1 MVCKLLIF
9 IDYYRDIYQWAA
21 DSVPKYQDHV
31 TAQSQSTATP
41 AHDQWSCAGVAVLR
55 EHCRALGLHSRGV
68 RLPGLVHDW
77 STCRE
82 MTVHV
87 LIIIRSRLMVSIN
100 IEKFTR

>member
-1 MVCKLLIF
+1 MK
-9 IDYYRDIYQWAA
+9 AA
-21 DSVPKYQDHV
+21 RCLWNVRICPSHGFGPP
-31 TAQSQSTATP
+31 S
-41 AHDQWSCAGVAVLR
+41 

-87 LIIIRSRLMVSIN
+87 LIIIRSRLMVSIEN
-100 IEKFTR
+100 FTR